1 MTVQWGVLST
11 ARINGALLQGI
22 ARSETCRVAAVA
34 SRDAARAQEY
44 AREHGIDRAH
54 GSYEALLADDEVEAV
69 YISLPNA
76 LHLEWATRA
85 LQAGK
90 HVLCEKP
97 LSRSAADVAA
107 AYDVAREA
115 DRLLMEAFMF
125 RHHPQTAHIAELVAD
140 GTIGRLRLIRASF
153 AFSLTDTA
161 NVRLSA
167 ELAGGALMDVG
178 CYCVS
183 GARLLAGEPVA
194 VTGEQVTGGDGVD
207 VAFAGTLRFRSD
219 VLAHFDAGFTS
230 TPRHDLE
237 VVGDE
242 ASLFVADPWHCRR
255 PGIELRRP
263 GATERIEVPEADAY
277 QLEAENLAAAIRG
290 QAAPLLGR
298 DDAIGQARTI
308 AALSAAADGHTR
320 IEVDS

>member
-1 MTVQWGVLST
+1 MTVQWGVMST
-11 ARINGALLQGI
+11 ARINGAFLEGV

-34 SRDAARAQEY
+34 SRDAARAREY

-69 YISLPNA
+69 YVSLPNA
-76 LHLEWATRA
+76 LHLKWATRA

-97 LSRSAADVAA
+97 LSRRAADVEAA
-107 AYDVAREA
+107 FDAARDA
-115 DRLLMEAFMF
+115 DRFLMEAFMY
-125 RHHPQTAHIAELVAD
+125 RHHPQTARIARLVAE
-140 GTIGRLRLIRASF
+140 GAIGRLRLIRASF
-153 AFSLTDTA
+153 AFSLTDEA
-161 NVRLSA
+161 NVRLNA
-167 ELAGGALMDVG
+167 ALDGGALMDVG

-194 VTGEQVTGGDGVD
+194 VTGEQVLSGDGVD
-207 VAFAGTLRFRSD
+207 IAFTGTLRFPGD
-219 VLAHFDAGFTS
+219 VLGHFDAGFTFA
-230 TPRHDLE
+230 PRHDLE

-242 ASLFVADPWHCRR
+242 ASLFVADPWHCGR

-290 QAAPLLGR
+290 QGAPLLGR
-298 DDAIGQARTI
+298 EDAVGQARTI
-308 AALSAAADGHTR
+308 AALYAAAAAGAR
-320 IEVDS
+320 VELGS